1 MIEDAI
7 SHPSKDQ
14 LLALY
19 RTMLIIRRTEELLV
33 KFYATGKL
41 YGGVHTYIGEEA
53 VASGVCAHLRAD
65 DTVFST
71 HRGHGHALA
80 KGVPPRELLAEVMG
94 RATGCSGGRG
104 GSMHLFK
111 PEVGFMGSSGI
122 VGPCIT
128 LAAGGGYSAMLLKT
142 DRVSVAFFGDGAS
155 NNGAFHEGLNLA
167 TAWKLPAIFVCE
179 NNLYA
184 TEVPLTKAT
193 GNTNIAAR
201 AAAYGLPGLAVDGND
216 VLAVYQAAGEAVAR
230 ARAGGGPTLIEC
242 RTYRTR
248 AHAEGMRDAGYRT
261 QEEIATWKERDPIK
275 LFRAKM
281 LADGSATEADLA
293 ALDTEIKALAEEAG
307 KFAETS
313 PMPDPATVSEHV
325 FAGNW
330 TARAA
335 GVETGSWTADQP
347 ASSNQ
352 LPAASFRDMTFVDA
366 AREGLAEEMARD
378 ARIFVVGEGIGP
390 RGGNFNTTLG
400 LYDLYGEERLRDSPI
415 SERGFT
421 NLCTG
426 AAATGTRPI
435 VDFMF
440 IDFLAD
446 AFGDMFN
453 QMCKLQWMSSGR
465 LKMPIVVR
473 GCVGAAPS
481 NAAHHSGNYYPFF
494 MHIPGFRVVMPS
506 TPADAKGL
514 LKTALRSDDPVLF
527 LEHKNLLAL
536 KGPVPDGEYLIPF
549 GQAAIRRTGSD
560 LTMVG
565 IGFTVKQA
573 LDAAEQLA
581 AEGISAEV
589 IDPRTLAPLD
599 IDTILASVHKTGRLL
614 VVDEDFAP
622 CGVGAEIATQVMER
636 AFDDL
641 DAPVRRVN
649 GLFAPAPYSPPLYEP
664 MVPSVKG
671 IVQAVRELL
680 AE

>member
-1 MIEDAI
+1 MSEKSI
-7 SHPSKDQ
+7 SILSKDQ
-14 LLALY
+14 LISLY
-19 RTMLIIRRTEELLV
+19 RTMLIIRRTEEQLV
-33 KFYATGKL
+33 KFYAAGKL

-53 VASGVCAHLRAD
+53 VAAGVCAHLRDD

-80 KGVPPRELLAEVMG
+80 KGVSPHELIAEVMG
-94 RATGCSGGRG
+94 RAAGCSGGRG

-111 PEVGFMGSSGI
+111 PEIGFMGSSGI
-122 VGPCIT
+122 VGPSIT

-142 DRVSVAFFGDGAS
+142 DRVSAAFFGDGAV
-155 NNGAFHEGLNLA
+155 NNGAFHEGINLA
-167 TAWKLPAIFVCE
+167 TAWKLPVIFVCE

-184 TEVPLTKAT
+184 TEVSISRAT
-193 GNTNIAAR
+193 ANADVASR
-201 AAAYGLPGLAVDGND
+201 AAAYGLPGIAVDGND
-216 VLAVYQAAGEAVAR
+216 VLAVYRAAGEAVSR
-230 ARAGGGPTLIEC
+230 ARSGGGPTLIEC

-248 AHAEGMRDAGYRT
+248 AHAEGMRDTGYRT
-261 QEEIATWKERDPIK
+261 QEEIAAWKERDPIH
-275 LFRAKM
+275 LFREKL
-281 LADGSATEADLA
+281 LADGSTTEAELGATDAEVQVLVDEA
-293 ALDTEIKALAEEAG
+293 A
-307 KFAETS
+307 KFAEAS
-313 PMPDPATVSEHV
+313 PLPDPATVSEHV
-325 FAGNW
+325 YSEVRIQG
-330 TARAA
+330 
-335 GVETGSWTADQP
+335 
-347 ASSNQ
+347 ASEM
-352 LPAASFRDMTFVDA
+352 PGTTTREMIFVDA
-366 AREGLAEEMARD
+366 AREGLAEEMALD
-378 ARIFVVGEGIGP
+378 PRIFVVGEGIGP
-390 RGGNFNTTLG
+390 RGGNFNTTVG
-400 LYDLYGEERLRDSPI
+400 LYELYGEERLRDTPI
-415 SERGFT
+415 CERGFT
-421 NLCTG
+421 TLCIG

-440 IDFLAD
+440 IDFLTD

-473 GCVGAAPS
+473 GCVGVAPS

-514 LKTALRSDDPVLF
+514 LKTAIRSDDPVLF
-527 LEHKNLLAL
+527 LEHKNLLTL
-536 KGPVPDGEYLIPF
+536 KGPVPEGEYLIPF
-549 GQAAIRRTGSD
+549 GQAAVRRPGTD
-560 LTMVG
+560 LTVVG

-581 AEGISAEV
+581 REGVSAEV

-599 IDTILASVHKTGRLL
+599 IEAILASVHKTGRLL

-641 DAPVRRVN
+641 DAPVRRLN
-649 GLFAPAPYSPPLYEP
+649 GFFASAPYSPSLYEP